1 MLNHF
6 GESLMLSIF
15 QKDGSKG
22 IVLLF
27 LTLLVVIGVQ
37 SCNQEPVNV
46 EPPAIDS
53 KENFEKSLKQSS
65 EMFRIATRLSTS
77 NVSRSISIQNLDKDM
92 QEQLVKQYGQDAS
105 KVYQSIKKDEF
116 GKIDNEKIN
125 EAIKILQWKVPMQR
139 KIVELLLKSWEN

>member
-1 MLNHF
+1 
-6 GESLMLSIF
+6 MLSIF

-105 KVYQSIKKDEF
+105 KVYQSIKKDVF
-116 GKIDNEKIN
+116 GKIDNEKSMKLL
-125 EAIKILQWKVPMQR
+125 KILQWKVPMQR
-139 KIVELLLKSWEN
+139 KVVELLRKSWEN